1 MIVHLDGFDKKE
13 IKILFNSLRGKTFQK
28 MKQVELVKF
37 CILSVLPKTRQC
49 MEYLL
54 CVRTYLIIGP
64 LIYSHADRGVKE
76 LSTVRLWNYNPGCF
90 MLNLV
95 AFP

>member
-1 MIVHLDGFDKKE
+1 MIVRLDGFDKKE
-13 IKILFNSLRGKTFQK
+13 IKILFNSLRGEIFQK

-37 CILSVLPKTRQC
+37 FISSVLPKTRQC
-49 MEYLL
+49 MEYIL

-76 LSTVRLWNYNPGCF
+76 LSTVRLWNYNPGWF
-90 MLNLV
+90 MPNPV